1 MTNFPFHK
9 QLDQMDCGAAC
20 IKMIADYYRA
30 TISIDKIRE
39 LCEQGVLG
47 VNMKGIC
54 NAFESLGFNVIAG
67 KVTFKDLCEKANMPC
82 ILHWNQNHFVV
93 LYKVRKRANRYIFYV
108 ADPGKTLLK
117 YGEKEFAEK
126 WISTVSNSYEKG
138 SVVLVEPSTQ
148 FSQDWRNANSL
159 TKSIN
164 RFKFIW
170 AYSQKYKYTFLQI
183 IYGLVVTS
191 LIFLLIPF
199 LTKSIVDFGISTHNL
214 NFIWLVLVGQ
224 LMLAAGNVLI
234 DFIRN
239 RLLLYVG
246 TRINISLISDFFVKL
261 MRLPLS
267 FFETK
272 MLGDL
277 LQRVEDHKRIE
288 RFMTSL
294 SLNVIFSFIAFI
306 VYGVVLGI
314 LEFNVF
320 IVFFCSSILYGGWLM
335 LFVKK
340 RRLLDFSFFE
350 QQAKN
355 QNITYQLI
363 NSIQETKLHNAEN
376 RKRWEWEDVQADLFN
391 VNMEILKL
399 QQNQAIGCVLLT
411 QFRNILITI
420 IAATSVMTGDITLG
434 TMLAIQF
441 IVGELNSPIEQILAL
456 IYNWQDISI
465 SMERINDI
473 QCQKEENQDRI
484 IKKNVS
490 NDKSLYIRNLS
501 FRYPGTYKNV
511 LSDLNLTIP
520 EGKITAIV
528 GSSGSGKTTLLKLL
542 LGYYSN
548 FYGEINIGNTT
559 INSINLKWWHSKCGA
574 VMQNG
579 FIYSDSI
586 AGNIAVSE
594 NEPDKKKLL
603 YAAKISNV
611 DKIVEELPLKFNT
624 MIGDDGQGLSQGQKQ
639 RILIARA
646 VYNNPEYI
654 FLDEATNSLDANNEM
669 EIVRNLSAFCKGKTV
684 VIIAHRLS
692 TVKNADQIVV
702 LENGKIVEIGNHTE
716 LTSLKGKYYQLV
728 KNQLEFGC

>member
-1 MTNFPFHK
+1 
-9 QLDQMDCGAAC
+9 MDCGAAC

-108 ADPGKTLLK
+108 ADPEKTLLK

-126 WISTVSNSYEKG
+126 WISTVSNGYEKG

-148 FSQDWRNANSL
+148 FSQDWRKANSL

-191 LIFLLIPF
+191 LIFLLTPF
-199 LTKSIVDFGISTHNL
+199 LTKAIVDFGISTHNL
-214 NFIWLVLVGQ
+214 DFIWLVLVGQ

-314 LEFNVF
+314 
-320 IVFFCSSILYGGWLM
+320 
-335 LFVKK
+335 
-340 RRLLDFSFFE
+340 
-350 QQAKN
+350 
-355 QNITYQLI
+355 
-363 NSIQETKLHNAEN
+363 
-376 RKRWEWEDVQADLFN
+376 
-391 VNMEILKL
+391 
-399 QQNQAIGCVLLT
+399 
-411 QFRNILITI
+411 
-420 IAATSVMTGDITLG
+420 
-434 TMLAIQF
+434 
-441 IVGELNSPIEQILAL
+441 
-456 IYNWQDISI
+456 
-465 SMERINDI
+465 
-473 QCQKEENQDRI
+473 
-484 IKKNVS
+484 
-490 NDKSLYIRNLS
+490 
-501 FRYPGTYKNV
+501 
-511 LSDLNLTIP
+511 
-520 EGKITAIV
+520 
-528 GSSGSGKTTLLKLL
+528 
-542 LGYYSN
+542 
-548 FYGEINIGNTT
+548 
-559 INSINLKWWHSKCGA
+559 
-574 VMQNG
+574 
-579 FIYSDSI
+579 
-586 AGNIAVSE
+586 
-594 NEPDKKKLL
+594 
-603 YAAKISNV
+603 
-611 DKIVEELPLKFNT
+611 
-624 MIGDDGQGLSQGQKQ
+624 
-639 RILIARA
+639 
-646 VYNNPEYI
+646 
-654 FLDEATNSLDANNEM
+654 
-669 EIVRNLSAFCKGKTV
+669 
-684 VIIAHRLS
+684 
-692 TVKNADQIVV
+692 
-702 LENGKIVEIGNHTE
+702 
-716 LTSLKGKYYQLV
+716 
-728 KNQLEFGC
+728 

>member
-1 MTNFPFHK
+1 
-9 QLDQMDCGAAC
+9 
-20 IKMIADYYRA
+20 
-30 TISIDKIRE
+30 
-39 LCEQGVLG
+39 
-47 VNMKGIC
+47 
-54 NAFESLGFNVIAG
+54 
-67 KVTFKDLCEKANMPC
+67 MPC

-191 LIFLLIPF
+191 LIFLLTPF

-376 RKRWEWEDVQADLFN
+376 RKRWEWEGVQADLFN

-411 QFRNILITI
+411 QFLL
-420 IAATSVMTGDITLG
+420 M
-434 TMLAIQF
+434 
-441 IVGELNSPIEQILAL
+441 QI
-456 IYNWQDISI
+456 
-465 SMERINDI
+465 M
-473 QCQKEENQDRI
+473 
-484 IKKNVS
+484 
-490 NDKSLYIRNLS
+490 
-501 FRYPGTYKNV
+501 
-511 LSDLNLTIP
+511 
-520 EGKITAIV
+520 
-528 GSSGSGKTTLLKLL
+528 
-542 LGYYSN
+542 
-548 FYGEINIGNTT
+548 
-559 INSINLKWWHSKCGA
+559 KWK
-574 VMQNG
+574 
-579 FIYSDSI
+579 
-586 AGNIAVSE
+586 
-594 NEPDKKKLL
+594 
-603 YAAKISNV
+603 
-611 DKIVEELPLKFNT
+611 
-624 MIGDDGQGLSQGQKQ
+624 
-639 RILIARA
+639 
-646 VYNNPEYI
+646 
-654 FLDEATNSLDANNEM
+654 
-669 EIVRNLSAFCKGKTV
+669 
-684 VIIAHRLS
+684 
-692 TVKNADQIVV
+692 
-702 LENGKIVEIGNHTE
+702 
-716 LTSLKGKYYQLV
+716 
-728 KNQLEFGC
+728 

>member
-191 LIFLLIPF
+191 LIFLLTPF

-376 RKRWEWEDVQADLFN
+376 RKRWEWEGVQADLFN

-411 QFRNILITI
+411 QFLL
-420 IAATSVMTGDITLG
+420 M
-434 TMLAIQF
+434 
-441 IVGELNSPIEQILAL
+441 QI
-456 IYNWQDISI
+456 
-465 SMERINDI
+465 M
-473 QCQKEENQDRI
+473 
-484 IKKNVS
+484 
-490 NDKSLYIRNLS
+490 
-501 FRYPGTYKNV
+501 
-511 LSDLNLTIP
+511 
-520 EGKITAIV
+520 
-528 GSSGSGKTTLLKLL
+528 
-542 LGYYSN
+542 
-548 FYGEINIGNTT
+548 
-559 INSINLKWWHSKCGA
+559 KWK
-574 VMQNG
+574 
-579 FIYSDSI
+579 
-586 AGNIAVSE
+586 
-594 NEPDKKKLL
+594 
-603 YAAKISNV
+603 
-611 DKIVEELPLKFNT
+611 
-624 MIGDDGQGLSQGQKQ
+624 
-639 RILIARA
+639 
-646 VYNNPEYI
+646 
-654 FLDEATNSLDANNEM
+654 
-669 EIVRNLSAFCKGKTV
+669 
-684 VIIAHRLS
+684 
-692 TVKNADQIVV
+692 
-702 LENGKIVEIGNHTE
+702 
-716 LTSLKGKYYQLV
+716 
-728 KNQLEFGC
+728 